1 MKKGKNERRITLG
14 QQIIVAMLIMQSA
27 VMAFLSGMVVA
38 GITKNTRAEAIDN
51 METIVQERSRI
62 VENYI
67 EKSETILA
75 SYSRAGEILSVMKNP
90 NSATAVAAAQAYTEK
105 FSGDIDNLEGLYASE
120 WDTHV
125 LVHTNPA
132 VVGITTRTGDPLKA
146 LQDAMLATDGVY
158 NTGIIISPASG
169 AQIVSMVYG
178 SI

>member
-14 QQIIVAMLIMQSA
+14 QKIIAAMLIMQSA

-38 GITKNTRAEAIDN
+38 GITKNTMAEAIDN

-90 NSATAVAAAQAYTEK
+90 NSATTVRGRFPFPRRLQPHRHIQKNFRGILITLK
-105 FSGDIDNLEGLYASE
+105 GCMRVNGIRMCLY
-120 WDTHV
+120 
-125 LVHTNPA
+125 
-132 VVGITTRTGDPLKA
+132 I
-146 LQDAMLATDGVY
+146 
-158 NTGIIISPASG
+158 
-169 AQIVSMVYG
+169 QILPW
-178 SI
+178 